1 MYIKSFFYKSP
12 QQVVR
17 HEIGHSFGMMH
28 LNGDQYDGIWDCKQN
43 GVIMGGDWKV
53 EWSPCNAMDVRRM
66 YTEYHDIWCM
76 PGMESKLKYL
86 IVYNA

>member
-1 MYIKSFFYKSP
+1 
-12 QQVVR
+12 
-17 HEIGHSFGMMH
+17 MMH
-28 LNGDQYDGIWDCKQN
+28 LDGRHYDGIWDCERN

-76 PGMESKLKYL
+76 PGMESKLKYW
-86 IVYNA
+86 II